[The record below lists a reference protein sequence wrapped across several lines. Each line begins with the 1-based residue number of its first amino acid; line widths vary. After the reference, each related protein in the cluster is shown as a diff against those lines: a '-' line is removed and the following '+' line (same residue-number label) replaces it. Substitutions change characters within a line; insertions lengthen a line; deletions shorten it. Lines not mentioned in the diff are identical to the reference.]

1 MKCLFILTLFIVSAN
16 AAIPWADCET
26 HKCLI
31 WNNNTTNCEVKDCWQ
46 YDETA
51 GCERAGAAFVPA
63 LVLQCIP
70 FTGFFGS
77 GFGNMGRW
85 DIFNWYLLADFLL
98 PTIFLCVVCCCWCWL
113 CKPPEPGQQPLLG
126 GTSDQSAG
134 FTILAGACGCVWAV
148 LLITMWVWGIV
159 VIAGKQV
166 EAPWTSYNGD
176 KIMCP
181 LVG

>member
-1 MKCLFILTLFIVSAN
+1 MNRIFILIITVASAN
-16 AAIPWADCET
+16 AAIPWSACEN

-31 WNNNTTNCEVKDCWQ
+31 WNNTTTNCEVKDCWK
-46 YDETA
+46 YDDTA
-51 GCERAGAAFVPA
+51 GCERAGAGFIPA

-85 DIFNWYLLADFLL
+85 DIFNWYLMADFLI

-113 CKPPEPGQQPLLG
+113 CKPPEPGQEPLLG
-126 GTSDQSAG
+126 GTSDPSAG

-148 LLITMWVWGIV
+148 LLITMWIWGIV

-181 LVG
+181 LV

>member
-1 MKCLFILTLFIVSAN
+1 MKCLFILFLFIVSAN

-31 WNNNTTNCEVKDCWQ
+31 WNNTTTNCEVKDCWQ

-51 GCERAGAAFVPA
+51 GCERAGAAYVPA

-85 DIFNWYLLADFLL
+85 DIFNWYILADFLL
-98 PTIFLCVVCCCWCWL
+98 PTIFLCVTCCWACW
-113 CKPPEPGQQPLLG
+113 CYTPGQGSSAPLLG
-126 GTSDQSAG
+126 GEEKSIGSV
-134 FTILAGACGCVWAV
+134 ILTAACGCVWAV
-148 LLITMWVWGIV
+148 LLITMWIWGIV

>member
-1 MKCLFILTLFIVSAN
+1 MKYLLILLTIASAN
-16 AAIPWADCET
+16 AIPWSDCET
-26 HKCLI
+26 HKCLV
-31 WNNNTTNCEVKDCWQ
+31 WNNTTTTCEVKDCWK

-51 GCERAGAAFVPA
+51 GCERAGAAFIPA

-85 DIFNWYLLADFLL
+85 DIFNWYIMADFLF
-98 PTIFLCVVCCCWCWL
+98 PTIFLCIACWWTCCTYNPSHS
-113 CKPPEPGQQPLLG
+113 KEPLLG
-126 GTSDQSAG
+126 GSGNNSIG
-134 FTILAGACGCVWAV
+134 MTIFGGACGCVWAV
-148 LLITMWVWGIV
+148 LLITMWIWGIV

-166 EAPWTSYNGD
+166 EAPWEAYNGD

-181 LVG
+181 LV